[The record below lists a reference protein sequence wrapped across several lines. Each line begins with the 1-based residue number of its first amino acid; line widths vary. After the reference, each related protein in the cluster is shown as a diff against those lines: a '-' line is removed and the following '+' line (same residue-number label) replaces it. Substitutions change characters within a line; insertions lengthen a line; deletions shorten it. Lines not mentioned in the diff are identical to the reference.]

1 VAAVL
6 LAAFARPPD
15 APGRVKLPP
24 PELPADARTLT
35 VNTIPSRPV
44 PASTP
49 VSTFVSRVRPGL
61 AALLGGLVLAAGGLV
76 AGPAGADEAPAAVA
90 DQALPLVKVWKT
102 PTCGCCGKWVDH
114 VKAAGFPV
122 EVTNMEDVSPIKAQH
137 GIPPRLSSCHT
148 AVVAGYVVEGHVPV
162 EDVKRLLAE
171 RPRIQGIAVPNM
183 PMGSPG
189 MEGPVTQPFDT
200 LALGKDGKTSVFASH
215 GR

>member
-1 VAAVL
+1 MKAIPARL
-6 LAAFARPPD
+6 LAD
-15 APGRVKLPP
+15 
-24 PELPADARTLT
+24 
-35 VNTIPSRPV
+35 SRFTRH
-44 PASTP
+44 A
-49 VSTFVSRVRPGL
+49 RPGL
-61 AALLGGLVLAAGGLV
+61 AALLGCLVLV
-76 AGPAGADEAPAAVA
+76 AGVLVASPARSDEAPAAA
-90 DQALPLVKVWKT
+90 AGQSLPLVKVWKT

-114 VKAAGFPV
+114 MKAAGFPV
-122 EVTNMEDVSPIKAQH
+122 EVTDMEDVSPIKAQN

-171 RPRIQGIAVPNM
+171 RPAIRGIAVPNM